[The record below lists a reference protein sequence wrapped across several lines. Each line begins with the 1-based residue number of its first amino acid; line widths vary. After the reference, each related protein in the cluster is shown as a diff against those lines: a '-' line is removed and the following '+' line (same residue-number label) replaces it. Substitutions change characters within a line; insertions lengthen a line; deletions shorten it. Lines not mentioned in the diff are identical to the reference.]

1 MEKIIL
7 ASNNEHKIK
16 EFKEILTDYEII
28 PLKEI
33 GFDEEIEEN
42 GTTFQENSK
51 IKVDAISQ
59 FLKSKN
65 LQDCMVMGDDS
76 GLCVEA
82 LDGAPGV
89 FSARYAEEHN
99 AKANRDLL
107 LKNLSGIENR
117 EAKFVCVITLKKP
130 NGEYIVSQGEV
141 KGKILFEE
149 MGDTSFGYDCLF
161 FSYELN
167 KSFGLADSD
176 EKNKISHRGRAIQNL
191 LSKLK

>member
-7 ASNNEHKIK
+7 ASNNQHKIK
-16 EFKEILTDYEII
+16 EFKQILKDYEIL
-28 PLKEI
+28 PLSEI

-51 IKVDAISQ
+51 IKVDAISKY
-59 FLKSKN
+59 LKDNN
-65 LQDCMVMGDDS
+65 LEGYMVMGDDS
-76 GLCVEA
+76 GLCVDA

-99 AKANRDLL
+99 TQANRDLL
-107 LKNLSGIENR
+107 LKNLNGVENR

-141 KGKILFEE
+141 KGRILTEE
-149 MGDTSFGYDCLF
+149 TGDTSFGYDCLF
-161 FSYELN
+161 FSHELQ
-167 KSFGLADSD
+167 KSFGHATPD
-176 EKNKISHRGRAIQNL
+176 EKNAISHRGRAIQNL
-191 LSKLK
+191 LTKL

>member
-7 ASNNEHKIK
+7 ASNNQHKIK
-16 EFKEILTDYEII
+16 EFKQILKDYEIL
-28 PLKEI
+28 PLSEI

-51 IKVDAISQ
+51 IKVDAISKY
-59 FLKSKN
+59 LKDNN
-65 LQDCMVMGDDS
+65 LEGYMVMGDDS
-76 GLCVEA
+76 GLCVDA

-99 AKANRDLL
+99 TQANRDLL
-107 LKNLSGIENR
+107 LKNLNGIENR

-141 KGKILFEE
+141 KGRILTEE
-149 MGDTSFGYDCLF
+149 TGDTSFGYDCLF
-161 FSYELN
+161 FSHELQ
-167 KSFGLADSD
+167 KSFGHATPD
-176 EKNKISHRGRAIQNL
+176 EKNAISHRGRAIQNL
-191 LSKLK
+191 LAKL

>member
-7 ASNNEHKIK
+7 ASNNQHKIK
-16 EFKEILTDYEII
+16 EFKQILKDYEIL
-28 PLKEI
+28 PLSEI

-51 IKVDAISQ
+51 IKVDAISEY
-59 FLKSKN
+59 LKSKN
-65 LQDCMVMGDDS
+65 LEGYMVMGDDS
-76 GLCVEA
+76 GLCVDS

-99 AKANRDLL
+99 AQANRDLL
-107 LKNLSGIENR
+107 LKNLNGIENR

-141 KGKILFEE
+141 KGCILTEE
-149 MGDTSFGYDCLF
+149 TGDTSFGYDCLF
-161 FSYELN
+161 FSHELN
-167 KSFGLADSD
+167 KSFGLATAD
-176 EKNKISHRGRAIQNL
+176 EKNVISHRGRAIQNL
-191 LSKLK
+191 LTKL

>member
-7 ASNNEHKIK
+7 ASNNQHKIK
-16 EFKEILTDYEII
+16 EFKQILKDYEIL
-28 PLKEI
+28 PLSEI

-51 IKVDAISQ
+51 IKVDAISKY
-59 FLKSKN
+59 LKDNN
-65 LQDCMVMGDDS
+65 LEGYMVMGDDS
-76 GLCVEA
+76 GLCVDA

-99 AKANRDLL
+99 TQANRDLL
-107 LKNLSGIENR
+107 LKNLNGVENR

-141 KGKILFEE
+141 KGRILTEE
-149 MGDTSFGYDCLF
+149 TGDTSFGYDCLF
-161 FSYELN
+161 FSHELQ
-167 KSFGLADSD
+167 KSFGHATPD
-176 EKNKISHRGRAIQNL
+176 EKNAISHRGRAIQNL
-191 LSKLK
+191 LAKL

>member
-7 ASNNEHKIK
+7 ASNNQHKIK
-16 EFKEILTDYEII
+16 EFKQILKDYEIL
-28 PLKEI
+28 PLSEI

-51 IKVDAISQ
+51 IKVDAISKY
-59 FLKSKN
+59 LKDNN
-65 LQDCMVMGDDS
+65 LEGYMVMGDDS
-76 GLCVEA
+76 GLCVDA

-99 AKANRDLL
+99 TQANRDLL
-107 LKNLSGIENR
+107 LKNLNGIKNR

-141 KGKILFEE
+141 KGRILTEE
-149 MGDTSFGYDCLF
+149 TGDTSFGYDCLF
-161 FSYELN
+161 FSHELQ
-167 KSFGLADSD
+167 KSFGHATPD
-176 EKNKISHRGRAIQNL
+176 EKNAISHRGRAIQNL
-191 LSKLK
+191 LAKL

>member
-7 ASNNEHKIK
+7 ASNNQHKIK
-16 EFKEILTDYEII
+16 EFKQILKDYEII
-28 PLKEI
+28 PLSEI

-51 IKVDAISQ
+51 IKVDAISKY
-59 FLKSKN
+59 LKDNN
-65 LQDCMVMGDDS
+65 LEGYMVMGDDS
-76 GLCVEA
+76 GLCVDA

-99 AKANRDLL
+99 TQANRDLL
-107 LKNLSGIENR
+107 LKNLNGIENR

-141 KGKILFEE
+141 KGRILTEE
-149 MGDTSFGYDCLF
+149 TGDTSFGYDCLF
-161 FSYELN
+161 FSHELQ
-167 KSFGLADSD
+167 KSFGHATPD
-176 EKNKISHRGRAIQNL
+176 EKNAISHRGRAIQNL
-191 LSKLK
+191 LAKL